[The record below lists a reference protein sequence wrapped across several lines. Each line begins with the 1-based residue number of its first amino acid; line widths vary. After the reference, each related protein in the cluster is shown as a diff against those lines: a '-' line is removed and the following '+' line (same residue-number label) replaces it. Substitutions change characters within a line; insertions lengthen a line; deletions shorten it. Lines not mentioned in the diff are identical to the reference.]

1 MSGGKGIQNFDS
13 FHKKL
18 KEDTV
23 ILRERESRYNPKQ
36 ENTHESHLMVQLLD
50 VSVLIYL
57 SLILVLIDLF

>member
-13 FHKKL
+13 FHKEL

-57 SLILVLIDLF
+57 SLNRFVLNL